1 VGAIIRRMRLHAL
14 RGAISVEHDDADE
27 ILSRTTELM
36 HELLARNA
44 LVPEDM
50 ISCIFTATPDLK
62 AAFPAAA
69 ARQMGFDQVPLMCA
83 VEIDV
88 PGALPKIIR
97 VLAHYQR
104 TDESHRAQHVYLGRA
119 KALRKD
125 LDSAQ

>member
-1 VGAIIRRMRLHAL
+1 MRLHAL

-27 ILSRTTELM
+27 ILARTTELM
-36 HELLARNA
+36 HELLDRNA
-44 LVPEDM
+44 LRPDDVV
-50 ISCIFTATPDLK
+50 SCIFTATPDLK

-97 VLAHYQR
+97 VMAHYHSA
-104 TDESHRAQHVYLGRA
+104 DEDHRASHVYLGRA
-119 KALRKD
+119 KALRRD

>member
-1 VGAIIRRMRLHAL
+1 MRLHAL

-27 ILSRTTELM
+27 ILARTTELM

-44 LVPEDM
+44 LTPDDV

-97 VLAHYQR
+97 VMAHYQR
-104 TDESHRAQHVYLGRA
+104 ADEEHRAAHVYLGRA

>member
-1 VGAIIRRMRLHAL
+1 MRLYAL

-27 ILSRTTELM
+27 ILTRTTELM
-36 HELLARNA
+36 RELLDRNA
-44 LVPEDM
+44 LTPDDVV
-50 ISCIFTATPDLK
+50 SCIFTATPDLK

-97 VLAHYQR
+97 VMAHYHAAV
-104 TDESHRAQHVYLGRA
+104 EGHSAQHVYLGRA
-119 KALRKD
+119 KALRRD

>member
-1 VGAIIRRMRLHAL
+1 MRLHAL
-14 RGAISVEHDDADE
+14 RGAISVERNDADE

-36 HELLARNA
+36 HELLERNE
-44 LVPEDM
+44 LTPDDVV
-50 ISCIFTATPDLK
+50 SCLFTATPDLN

-69 ARQMGFDQVPLMCA
+69 ARSMGFAQVPLMCA

-97 VLAHYQR
+97 VLAHYHSGH
-104 TDESHRAQHVYLGRA
+104 EHRAQHVYLGRA
-119 KALRKD
+119 KALRTD

>member
-1 VGAIIRRMRLHAL
+1 MRLHAL
-14 RGAISVEHDDADE
+14 RGAISVEDDDADE
-27 ILSRTTELM
+27 ILARTTELM
-36 HELLARNA
+36 HELLDRNG
-44 LVPEDM
+44 LEPDDM
-50 ISCIFTATPDLK
+50 VSCIFTATPDLQ

-104 TDESHRAQHVYLGRA
+104 TDEDHRAQHVYLGRA

-125 LDSAQ
+125 LDSAH

>member
-1 VGAIIRRMRLHAL
+1 MRLHAL

-27 ILSRTTELM
+27 ILARTTELM

-44 LVPEDM
+44 LEPEDM

-88 PGALPKIIR
+88 PGALPKVIR

-104 TDESHRAQHVYLGRA
+104 TDEGHRAQHVYLGRA